1 MNINNRRNQNC
12 LKTLTVLYVEDD
24 ADTREQFSDFLR
36 RSVGV
41 LIAAENGVAGLEAF
55 QKHTPDI
62 VVTDI
67 LMPKMDGLTMAQ
79 EILRI
84 MPSVPIIVVT
94 VFEQTD
100 YLIRAINMG
109 IEKYVAKPVNSYQ
122 LFESLLHCAHRLR
135 TEHLKKLRVL
145 RRESMVHFKD
155 SLTKNA
161 PGNNYA

>member
-1 MNINNRRNQNC
+1 MNVNNRRNQKY

-36 RSVGV
+36 RSVGT
-41 LIAAENGVAGLEAF
+41 LIAAENGAAGLEAF

-84 MPSVPIIVVT
+84 MPSVPIIIVA

-100 YLIRAINMG
+100 FMLRAINLG
-109 IEKYVAKPVNSYQ
+109 IEKYVTKPVNSYQ
-122 LFESLLHCAHRLR
+122 LYESLLNCAYRLR
-135 TEHLKKLRVL
+135 AEQLKKLRVQ
-145 RRESMVHFKD
+145 RRDLMVHFTG

-161 PGNNYA
+161 PGINYA

>member
-1 MNINNRRNQNC
+1 MNVNNRRNQKY

-36 RSVGV
+36 RSVGT
-41 LIAAENGVAGLEAF
+41 LIAAENGADGLEAF
-55 QKHTPDI
+55 QKETPDI

-84 MPSVPIIVVT
+84 MPSVPIIIVA

-100 YLIRAINMG
+100 FMLRAINLG
-109 IEKYVAKPVNSYQ
+109 IEKYVTKPVNSYQ
-122 LFESLLHCAHRLR
+122 LYESLLNCAYRLR
-135 TEHLKKLRVL
+135 TEQLKKLRVL
-145 RRESMVHFKD
+145 RRDSMVHFTER
-155 SLTKNA
+155 LTTNA
-161 PGNNYA
+161 PGINYA

>member
-1 MNINNRRNQNC
+1 MS
-12 LKTLTVLYVEDD
+12 
-24 ADTREQFSDFLR
+24 FSDVPGT
-36 RSVGV
+36 SC
-41 LIAAENGVAGLEAF
+41 ENHAAGLEAF

-67 LMPKMDGLTMAQ
+67 LMPKMDGLTLAQ

-84 MPSVPIIVVT
+84 MPSVPIIVVA

-100 YLIRAINMG
+100 YLLQAINMG
-109 IEKYVAKPVNSYQ
+109 IEKYVTKPVNSYQ
-122 LFESLLHCAHRLR
+122 LHESLLNCAHHLR
-135 TEHLKKLRVL
+135 TEQLMKLRVL
-145 RRESMVHFKD
+145 RRESTVHFKD